1 MKAYHIMLAAALC
14 GMTAGEKM
22 GESAGQG
29 QAAQPMPPFKV
40 GVMPLE
46 QRTVE
51 LKSTWFGHL
60 RGLRQANISPQ
71 VSGTLLTQFYQ
82 DGSLCKKGEVLF
94 EIDPATYQAAV
105 DLQKANL
112 SVAKAAKAQAEVA
125 LSRAQ
130 DDKERYDKLVKTG
143 AVSVKQHTDAIHAY
157 KQSEAALVQA
167 KANIELAEAAL
178 KNAEINLERT
188 KIVAPFEGFAS
199 KAAVSHGDFLAAGGQ
214 VLCTLSSINPIRVDF
229 SVTGKQVLSWLKAWD
244 MNTATGKMENM
255 PKFEVILED
264 GTIFKH
270 QGQFT
275 AGVCEVSRSTG
286 AVNFMGYI
294 PYPEYKLRA
303 GMAVRIRAVTSTYK
317 DAMLVPVRSILSAM
331 SRRSVV
337 VVAPDKTP
345 VAIPVIPGETVSLE
359 MPDGMGGKAPM
370 LMQIVTGA
378 VKPLPEVI
386 KELGYQKAADVPVVV
401 EGSQMAG
408 MYSKANY
415 DMKRAGLKGGFG
427 TLNPEPFIYTAPGS
441 TAPSITAEK

>member
-1 MKAYHIMLAAALC
+1 MKAYHIILAAALC
-14 GMTAGEKM
+14 GLTACEK
-22 GESAGQG
+22 GDRQAGQQ
-29 QAAQPMPPFKV
+29 QAMVPFKV

-112 SVAKAAKAQAEVA
+112 SVAKAAKEMAQAA
-125 LSRAQ
+125 LDRAQ
-130 DDKERYDKLVKTG
+130 EDMVRYDKLVESG
-143 AVSVKQHTDAIHAY
+143 AVSVKQYTDAKHNL
-157 KQSEAALVQA
+157 KERQAALVQA
-167 KANIELAEAAL
+167 NANIEQADAAL

-199 KAAVSHGDFLAAGGQ
+199 KATVSHGDFLVAGSQ
-214 VLCTLSSINPIRVDF
+214 VLCSLSSIDPIRVDF
-229 SVTGKQVLSWLKAWD
+229 AVTGKQVLSWLKAWD

-264 GTIFKH
+264 GTVLAQ
-270 QGQFT
+270 QGQIT
-275 AGVCEVSRSTG
+275 AVDSEVSRSTG
-286 AVNFMGYI
+286 AVNFIGYI
-294 PYPEYKLRA
+294 PNPDYKLRA
-303 GMAVRIRAVTSTYK
+303 GMAVRVRAVTSTYK

-331 SRRSVV
+331 SRRSIV
-337 VVAPDKTP
+337 VVAPDMTP
-345 VAIPVIPGETVSLE
+345 VAIPVVLGETVTLD
-359 MPDGMGGKAPM
+359 MPDGKGGKAPM

-378 VKPLPEVI
+378 VAPLADVI
-386 KELGYQKAADVPVVV
+386 KSLGYEKAADVPVVV

-415 DMKRAGLKGGFG
+415 DMKKAGLTAGFG
-427 TLNPEPFIYTAPGS
+427 TLKPEPFIYTAPTS
-441 TAPSITAEK
+441 TAPSVTAEK